1 MGGREELM
9 DEHTLEWRRS
19 PYCHSS
25 DSVEIAMTVSH
36 VYMRSAASPDGP
48 WLRFS
53 LDEWNAF
60 VRSVKDAGQ
69 PLN

>member
-1 MGGREELM
+1 M

-25 DSVEIAMTVSH
+25 NSVEIAMTFDQ
-36 VYMRSAASPDGP
+36 VYMRSAAAPDGP

-60 VRSVKDAGQ
+60 VRSVKEAGQ